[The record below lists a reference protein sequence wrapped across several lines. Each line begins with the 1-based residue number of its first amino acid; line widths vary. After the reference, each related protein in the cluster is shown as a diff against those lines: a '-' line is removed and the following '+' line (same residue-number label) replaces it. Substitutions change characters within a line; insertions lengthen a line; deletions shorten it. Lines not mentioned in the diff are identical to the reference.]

1 MAITIIAAIGKNREL
16 GKKGD
21 LIWHIPE
28 DLKYFKEKTMGKTII
43 MGKNTFNSLPKLLP
57 GRKHVILSEDDD
69 FNKDICDSIVFYN
82 KDDLMEYINT
92 ELKDEDAF
100 IVGGASMY
108 TMFVDIC
115 DKMYLTRI
123 DAEDKEADVY
133 FPKFNPGDWYAD
145 MEKEYISSGIRVSHT
160 RWERKNK

>member
-21 LIWHIPE
+21 LIWYIPE
-28 DLKYFKEKTMGKTII
+28 DLKYFKQKTMGKTIV

-69 FNKDICDSIVFYN
+69 FNKEIGDSLVFHS
-82 KDDLMEYINT
+82 KEELMDYLNT
-92 ELKDEDAF
+92 ELKFEEVF
-100 IVGGASMY
+100 ITGGASMY
-108 TMFVDIC
+108 SMFVDIC

-123 DAEDKEADVY
+123 DAEDAEADVY
-133 FPKFNPGDWYAD
+133 FPEFTAD
-145 MEKEYISSGIRVSHT
+145 NWIEILEYKCIQDDITIRHMIYK
-160 RWERKNK
+160 RK

>member
-1 MAITIIAAIGKNREL
+1 MSITIIAAVGKNREL
-16 GKKGD
+16 GKNGD

-69 FNKDICDSIVFYN
+69 FNKDIGDSIVFYN
-82 KDDLMEYINT
+82 KEDLMEYINA
-92 ELKDEDAF
+92 ELKDEEVF
-100 IVGGASMY
+100 ITGGASMY
-108 TMFVDIC
+108 AMFVNVC

-123 DAEDKEADVY
+123 DAEDKDADVY

-145 MEKEYISSGIRVSHT
+145 VEKEYISNNIRVTHT
-160 RWERKNK
+160 CWERKNK

>member
-1 MAITIIAAIGKNREL
+1 MSITIIAAVGKNREL
-16 GKKGD
+16 GKNGD

-69 FNKDICDSIVFYN
+69 FNKDIGDSIVFYN
-82 KDDLMEYINT
+82 KDELMEYINT
-92 ELKDEDAF
+92 KLKDEDAF

-108 TMFVDIC
+108 AMFVDIC

-145 MEKEYISSGIRVSHT
+145 MEKEYISGGIRVSHT
-160 RWERKNK
+160 CWERKNK

>member
-1 MAITIIAAIGKNREL
+1 MSITIIAAIGKNKEL

-43 MGKNTFNSLPKLLP
+43 MGKKTFNSLPRLLP
-57 GRKHVILSEDDD
+57 GRKHVILSEDDE
-69 FNKDICDSIVFYN
+69 FNKDIGDSIVFYN
-82 KDDLMEYINT
+82 KAELIKYINT
-92 ELKDEDAF
+92 ELKDEEAF

-108 TMFVDIC
+108 TMFIDIC

-123 DAEDKEADVY
+123 DAEDKDADVY
-133 FPKFNPGDWYAD
+133 FPKFNPADWFVD
-145 MEKEYISSGIRVSHT
+145 IEKEYISSGLRVTHT
-160 RWERKNK
+160 CWERKNK